1 MTAVLCEHVAVS
13 SHRWGQRRLLD
24 ALQIHFYCGQL
35 ALVEHIDRN
44 AMALQQWC
52 ACCLAAGFEC
62 ASYCDQAGYQYQPPD
77 DEL

>member
-1 MTAVLCEHVAVS
+1 MLCGHVAVR
-13 SHRWGQRRLLD
+13 SHRWVQHRLLD
-24 ALQIHFYCGQL
+24 ALQIHFLCGQL
-35 ALVEHIDRN
+35 ALVEHTGSN

-52 ACCLAAGFEC
+52 ACCLAAGFQC